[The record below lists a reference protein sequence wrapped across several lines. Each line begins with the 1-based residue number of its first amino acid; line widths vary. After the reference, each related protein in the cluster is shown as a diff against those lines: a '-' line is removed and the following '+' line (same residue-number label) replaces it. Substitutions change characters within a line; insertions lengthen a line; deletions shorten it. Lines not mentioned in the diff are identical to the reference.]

1 MDYYDP
7 SDLTVDDLVKRVRV
21 GRATEDFIRT
31 PVGTSICRRALVEY
45 REGIES
51 LQDMTTYEWS
61 GSSDEELS
69 RYREICSRLSIPF
82 KLLKWLNSS
91 ISDGENAESIVK
103 YKESG
108 EI

>member
-7 SDLTVDDLVKRVRV
+7 SDLSVDELVKRVRV
-21 GRATEDFIRT
+21 GRATEEFIRS
-31 PVGTSICRRALVEY
+31 PVGTSICKRALTEY
-45 REGIES
+45 REAIES
-51 LQDMTTYEWS
+51 LQDISLYEWS

-69 RYREICSRLSIPF
+69 KYREICSRLSMPF

-91 ISDGENAESIVK
+91 ISDGESAESIVK